1 MQHEEDTMQILYP
14 RCCGLDIHKAFITA
28 CVLIAEGKAKKRH
41 QLRCGTMTR
50 DLLALADWLAELGV
64 THVGMESTGVYWK
77 PIWNVL
83 EGRFELLLIN
93 AQHFKSVP
101 GRKTDMRDCEWLA
114 ELLQHGLLRSSFVP
128 PRPVRDLRDL
138 NRNRAILAQQ
148 RAAVSNRIEK
158 VLENANIKLGTVAS
172 HVLGQSGRAMLKA
185 ISTGEEDVDKLA
197 EMAKAK
203 LRKKIPMLR
212 AALTGALRDHHR
224 FLLHQW
230 LTQLENLEKQ
240 IAELDQEI
248 ERQSQP
254 FQEVIERLTTIPGV
268 DHITACA
275 LVAEIGTNMAQ
286 FPSAENLTSWG
297 GLCPG
302 NNESGGKRFSGKTRK
317 GNPWLRRVLCQ
328 AAWAASHTRNTYLS
342 AQYHRL
348 AAKRNKNRAI
358 IAVAH
363 SILVIVYFMIK
374 TGEVYRESRGDYFER
389 INAEGLKRHL
399 IQRLERLGHRVVLEP
414 IPNRA

>member
-1 MQHEEDTMQILYP
+1 MQVLYP
-14 RCCGLDIHKAFITA
+14 RCCGLDIHKATITA
-28 CVLIAEGKAKKRH
+28 CVLIAEGKTKKRH

-50 DLLALADWLAELGV
+50 DLLALADWLADLGA
-64 THVGMESTGVYWK
+64 THVAMESTGVYWK

-93 AQHFKSVP
+93 AQHFKAVP

-128 PRPVRDLRDL
+128 LRLVRDLRDL
-138 NRNRAILAQQ
+138 NRNRAILVRQ
-148 RAAVSNRIEK
+148 RAAVSNRLEK
-158 VLENANIKLGTVAS
+158 VLEDANIKLGAIAS
-172 HVLGQSGRAMLKA
+172 HVLGQSGRAMLQA
-185 ISTGEEDVDKLA
+185 MSTGEEDAEKLA

-203 LRKKIPMLR
+203 LRKKIPVLQV
-212 AALTGALRDHHR
+212 ALTGTLRDHHR
-224 FLLHQW
+224 FLLRQW
-230 LTQLENLEKQ
+230 LIQLEGLEKQ
-240 IAELDQEI
+240 IAEFDREI
-248 ERQSQP
+248 ERQNQP
-254 FQEVIERLTTIPGV
+254 FQEIIERLTHIPGV
-268 DHITACA
+268 DRITARG
-275 LVAEIGTNMAQ
+275 LIAEIGTNMAQ
-286 FPSAENLTSWG
+286 YPSAQNLASWG

-302 NNESGGKRFSGKTRK
+302 NNESAGKHYSGKTRK

-363 SILVIVYFMIK
+363 SILVIAYFMIK
-374 TGEVYRESRGDYFER
+374 TGEEYRESGGDYFER
-389 INAEGLKRHL
+389 INAEGLKRYF
-399 IQRLERLGHRVVLEP
+399 IKRLEHLGHKVMLEAMP
-414 IPNRA
+414 KPA